1 MSFSERE
8 GYKKIKDIQIES
20 IDNQLKNG
28 IWNSIWKIYFRNVG
42 GDVLYEEAVRDFFEP
57 LWENHFKIPIDEKSS
72 FRPDSSFDLYFDE
85 FRDTYFDKE
94 NKWYEFYDLIE
105 FIATKTSNSDM
116 NQRFIL
122 ECNKLLESEMA
133 AYRFVDGR
141 ICTIT
146 SKEEIKE
153 VEKALNS
160 PFQAVTSHIQN
171 ALDLYADK
179 GNPSYRNSIKESISA
194 VEAMCRLIVKDEPT
208 LGKALKQIETQ
219 GSIILPGA
227 LKQAFDK
234 LYGYTSSSQGI
245 RHSLGLTE
253 EPNVK
258 QDDARFFLIACSA
271 FVNYLATKALEAGI
285 KLNTA

>member
-1 MSFSERE
+1 MGFSERE
-8 GYKKIKDIQIES
+8 GYKKIKEIQIES
-20 IDNQLKNG
+20 IDNELKNG
-28 IWNSIWKIYFRNVG
+28 IWNLIWKIYFRSVG
-42 GDVLYEEAVRDFFEP
+42 ADVLYEEAVRDFFEP
-57 LWENHFKIPIDEKSS
+57 VWENHFKLPMDVKSS
-72 FRPDSSFDLYFDE
+72 LRFDVSFERYLDE
-85 FRDTYFDKE
+85 FKEAYFNKE
-94 NKWYEFYDLIE
+94 NKWYELYDLIE
-105 FIATKTSNSDM
+105 FIATKTSNRDM

-160 PFQAVTSHIQN
+160 PFQAVNSHIQN

-179 GNPSYRNSIKESISA
+179 VNPSYRNSIKESISA

-219 GSIILPGA
+219 GTIIIPHA
-227 LKQAFDK
+227 LKEAFAK
-234 LYGYTSSSQGI
+234 LYGYTSSSQAI

-285 KLNTA
+285 KFGNT